1 MEGSL
6 ISLKRDAAA
15 VHRLLFAVE
24 SGERNGAYNKL
35 HLLECNL
42 EVAQKE
48 RERGSTRGSEE
59 DGGREIAHIQ
69 T

>member
-15 VHRLLFAVE
+15 VQRLLFAVE

-48 RERGSTRGSEE
+48 RKREEGGSEE